1 LTDAEATE
9 LSISRQRLRIQLT
22 QLLLHGRLHDL
33 LLFLIYFFIVDDF
46 VRPTITESIGPISA
60 ICMVGK
66 TMAVANQSEIS
77 FFSIRQLTWPWQPI
91 FVGCIHA
98 TEFR

>member
-1 LTDAEATE
+1 LTDAEETE

-66 TMAVANQSEIS
+66 TMAVANQCEIS
-77 FFSIRQLTWPWQPI
+77 FFSIRQ
-91 FVGCIHA
+91 
-98 TEFR
+98 